1 MKVLFMTMASPN
13 GLFLKSIVFFICL
26 VGIPAKGLAAM
37 FKSEACV
44 LSPSPFVHLNCGK
57 EFVNI
62 KDAIY
67 STACGDHACRVHRD
81 NVKCKKGESH
91 ECWILV
97 DQIPLVECG
106 NYYSLFLEIHFDCV
120 KELPEKLNSSSTTSP
135 PVGML
140 PTSDSI
146 SNNHLSNSSID
157 DSAGSDDLDSIKLAS
172 SLSDFNNDG
181 EDNPLNSS
189 LTPVTATLHRGPLEI
204 ELQNKSSNQAHPKA
218 INVDGGAS
226 TVSSDRWKMALIV
239 FLLVLK

>member
-120 KELPEKLNSSSTTSP
+120 KELP
-135 PVGML
+135 
-140 PTSDSI
+140 
-146 SNNHLSNSSID
+146 
-157 DSAGSDDLDSIKLAS
+157 
-172 SLSDFNNDG
+172 
-181 EDNPLNSS
+181 
-189 LTPVTATLHRGPLEI
+189 
-204 ELQNKSSNQAHPKA
+204 AHPKA